1 MKNSRKF
8 KKVASLATAAL
19 MAACMAAPITA
30 IQASATENTI
40 TIKDAT
46 AGAHKYKAYQIFS
59 GTITENETGSKK
71 LLNPEWATGVTGSTL
86 ITALKTDAT
95 IGSLFKSVDADAKA
109 AAVAKVLNDIESDS
123 KQARALADVVVKY
136 FADNSITETAN
147 GETLTVEADGY
158 YVIVESGANTAESG
172 VNTAGGAKTRYILS
186 AYDASE
192 GVDIS
197 AKASAPSFQKKI
209 KDTNDSTN
217 ADGSTNDEWLDSA
230 DYDMTDTVPFQLTAT
245 LPSTYDD
252 YKTYNLTFHDDL
264 QSEVFTLNASSIKV
278 YAVNVTGESA
288 TKVDIVDITDQ
299 ATIVTTDL
307 GKDTTFAGEKTDGT
321 EDFKVEIAD
330 LKKVTNATITKDT
343 KIVVEYDAKL
353 TDKAKIGAAGNWNSG
368 YLEYSNNPNYSG
380 AGEDTPEDD
389 KSKTPE
395 DLVVAFTYQLDVDK
409 TDAKGDALEGA
420 GFTLYKKNASSGKYA
435 KVGDEITGKTK
446 FSFKGVDDGEYK
458 LVESTVPDGYNKAA
472 DLEFAVNATH
482 GQVDEGAPKLQTLEV
497 VCNGKTVT
505 ASESSG
511 VITGDIFNVTLSSG
525 LAETKVVNTSGAVL
539 PSTGGMG
546 TTLFYIG
553 GGVLVAGAGV
563 LLITKKRT
571 KKD

>member
-30 IQASATENTI
+30 IQASAAENTI
-40 TIKDAT
+40 TITGAT
-46 AGAHKYKAYQIFS
+46 AGTHTYKAYQIFS
-59 GTITENETGSKK
+59 GTITENESGSKE
-71 LLNPEWATGVTGSTL
+71 LSNPEWATGVTGSTL
-86 ITALKTDAT
+86 ITALKADAT
-95 IGSLFKSVDADAKA
+95 IGSLFESVDADAKA
-109 AAVAKVLNDIESDS
+109 AAVAKVLNDITSDS
-123 KQARALADVVVKY
+123 AEAKALADVVAKY
-136 FADNSITETAN
+136 FADNSIAETAR
-147 GETLTVEADGY
+147 GETLTVEDDGY
-158 YVIVESGANTAESG
+158 YVIVESGANTE
-172 VNTAGGAKTRYILS
+172 GGTKTRYILS

-192 GVDIS
+192 GVDIA

-217 ADGSTNDEWLDSA
+217 TDGSTNDEWLDSA
-230 DYDMTDTVPFQLTAT
+230 DYDMTDEVPFQLTAT

-264 QSEVFTLNASSIKV
+264 QSDVFTLNASSIKV
-278 YAVNVTGESA
+278 YAVTGSES
-288 TKVDIVDITDQ
+288 VEITNQ
-299 ATIVTTDL
+299 ATIVTTGLSTDA
-307 GKDTTFAGEKTDGT
+307 TFASGKTDGT
-321 EDFKVEIAD
+321 EDFTVEIAD
-330 LKKVTNATITKDT
+330 LKKVTGAAITKDT
-343 KIVVEYDAKL
+343 KIVVEYDAQL
-353 TDKAKIGAAGNWNSG
+353 TDKAKIGAEGNWNSG

-380 AGEDTPEDD
+380 AGENTPEDD

-409 TDAKGDALEGA
+409 TDAKGNALEGA
-420 GFTLYKKNASSGKYA
+420 GFTLYKKNASGEYV
-435 KVGDEITGKTK
+435 KVGNEITGVTK
-446 FSFKGVDDGEYK
+446 FSFKGVDAGEYK

-472 DLEFAVNATH
+472 DLEFVVNATH
-482 GQVDEGAPKLQTLEV
+482 EQVDADAPKLQTLEV
-497 VCNGKTVT
+497 VCNEKTVT
-505 ASESSG
+505 ASESSD
-511 VITGDIFNVTLSSG
+511 VITGDIFKVTLSSG

>member
-30 IQASATENTI
+30 IQASAAKNTI
-40 TIKDAT
+40 TITGAT
-46 AGAHKYKAYQIFS
+46 AGTHTYKAYQIFS
-59 GTITENETGSKK
+59 GTITENETGSKE
-71 LLNPEWATGVTGSTL
+71 LSNPEWATGVTGSTL
-86 ITALKTDAT
+86 ITALKDDAT
-95 IGSLFKSVDADAKA
+95 IGSLFESVTTDAKA
-109 AAVAKVLNDIESDS
+109 AAVAKVLNDITSDS
-123 KQARALADVVVKY
+123 AEAKALADVVAKY
-136 FADNSITETAN
+136 FADNSIAETAS
-147 GETLTVEADGY
+147 GKTLTVENDGY
-158 YVIVESGANTAESG
+158 YVIVESGANTE
-172 VNTAGGAKTRYILS
+172 GGTKTRYILS

-192 GVDIS
+192 GVDIA

-217 ADGSTNDEWLDSA
+217 TDGSTNDEWLDSA
-230 DYDMTDTVPFQLTAT
+230 DYDMTDAVPFQLTAT

-264 QSEVFTLNASSIKV
+264 QSDVFTLDASSIKV
-278 YAVNVTGESA
+278 YAVTGSES
-288 TKVDIVDITDQ
+288 VEITNQ
-299 ATIVTTDL
+299 ATIVTTGL
-307 GKDTTFAGEKTDGT
+307 STDTTFASGKTDGT
-321 EDFKVEIAD
+321 EDFTVEIAD
-330 LKKVTNATITKDT
+330 LKKVTGATITSST
-343 KIVVEYDAKL
+343 KIVVEYNAQL
-353 TDKAKIGAAGNWNSG
+353 TESAKIGAEGNWNSG

-380 AGEDTPEDD
+380 AGENTPEDD

-409 TDAKGDALEGA
+409 TDAKGNALEGA
-420 GFTLYKKNASSGKYA
+420 GFTLYKKNASGEYV
-435 KVGDEITGKTK
+435 KVGDEITGVTK
-446 FSFKGVDDGEYK
+446 FSFKGVDAGEYK

-472 DLEFAVNATH
+472 DLEFVVNATH
-482 GQVDEGAPKLQTLEV
+482 EQVDAAAPKLQTLEV
-497 VCNGKTVT
+497 VCNEKTVT
-505 ASESSG
+505 APGAEEEGSKPDK
-511 VITGDIFNVTLSSG
+511 VTGEIFSVTLSSG

>member
-30 IQASATENTI
+30 IQASAAENTI
-40 TIKDAT
+40 TITGAT
-46 AGAHKYKAYQIFS
+46 AGTHTYKAYQIFS
-59 GTITENETGSKK
+59 GTITENESGSKE
-71 LLNPEWATGVTGSTL
+71 LSNPEWATGVTGSTL
-86 ITALKTDAT
+86 ITALKADAT
-95 IGSLFKSVDADAKA
+95 IGSLFESVDADAKA
-109 AAVAKVLNDIESDS
+109 AAVAKVLNDITSDS
-123 KQARALADVVVKY
+123 AEAKALADVVAKY
-136 FADNSITETAN
+136 FADNSIAETAR
-147 GETLTVEADGY
+147 GETLTVEDDGY
-158 YVIVESGANTAESG
+158 YVIVESGANTE
-172 VNTAGGAKTRYILS
+172 GGTKTRYILS

-192 GVDIS
+192 GVDIA

-217 ADGSTNDEWLDSA
+217 TDGSTNDEWLDSA
-230 DYDMTDTVPFQLTAT
+230 DYDMTDKVPFQLTAT

-264 QSEVFTLNASSIKV
+264 QSDVFTLNASSIKV
-278 YAVNVTGESA
+278 YAVTGSES
-288 TKVDIVDITDQ
+288 VEITNQ
-299 ATIVTTDL
+299 ATIVTTGLSTDA
-307 GKDTTFAGEKTDGT
+307 TFASGKTDGT
-321 EDFKVEIAD
+321 EDFTVEIAD
-330 LKKVTNATITKDT
+330 LKKVTGAAITKDT
-343 KIVVEYDAKL
+343 KIVVEYDAQL
-353 TDKAKIGAAGNWNSG
+353 TDKAKIGAEGNWNSG

-380 AGEDTPEDD
+380 AGENTPEDD

-409 TDAKGDALEGA
+409 TDAKGNALEGA
-420 GFTLYKKNASSGKYA
+420 GFTLYKKNASGEYV
-435 KVGDEITGKTK
+435 KVGNEITGVTK
-446 FSFKGVDDGEYK
+446 FSFKGVDAGEYK

-472 DLEFAVNATH
+472 DLEFVVNATH
-482 GQVDEGAPKLQTLEV
+482 EQVDADAPKLQTLEV
-497 VCNGKTVT
+497 VCNEKTVT
-505 ASESSG
+505 ASESSD
-511 VITGDIFNVTLSSG
+511 VITGDIFKVTLSSG

>member
-30 IQASATENTI
+30 IQASAAKNTI
-40 TIKDAT
+40 TITDAT
-46 AGAHKYKAYQIFS
+46 AGTHTYKAYQIFS
-59 GTITENETGSKK
+59 GTITENETGSKE
-71 LLNPEWATGVTGSTL
+71 LSNPEWATGVTGSTL
-86 ITALKTDAT
+86 ITALKADAT
-95 IGSLFKSVDADAKA
+95 IGSLFESVDADAKA

-123 KQARALADVVVKY
+123 KQARALADVVAKY

-158 YVIVESGANTAESG
+158 YVIVESGANTA
-172 VNTAGGAKTRYILS
+172 GGTKTRYILS

-192 GVDIS
+192 GVDIA

-217 ADGSTNDEWLDSA
+217 TDGSTNGEWLDSA
-230 DYDMTDTVPFQLTAT
+230 DYDMTDAVPFQLTAT

-278 YAVNVTGESA
+278 YAVNGTGESA
-288 TKVDIVDITDQ
+288 TTVDITAQ
-299 ATIVTTDL
+299 ATIVTTGL
-307 GKDTTFAGEKTDGT
+307 GTDATFASKKTDGT
-321 EDFKVEIAD
+321 EDFTVEIAD
-330 LKKVTNATITKDT
+330 LKKVTDAAITKDT
-343 KIVVEYDAKL
+343 KIVVEYDAQL
-353 TDKAKIGAAGNWNSG
+353 TDKAKIGAEGNWNSG

-380 AGEDTPEDD
+380 AGENTPEDD

-420 GFTLYKKNASSGKYA
+420 GFTLYKKNASDEYV
-435 KVGDEITGKTK
+435 KVGDEITGVTK
-446 FSFKGVDDGEYK
+446 FSFKGVDAGEYK

-472 DLEFAVNATH
+472 DLEFVVNATH
-482 GQVDEGAPKLQTLEV
+482 EQVDADAPKLQTLEV
-497 VCNGKTVT
+497 VCNEKTVT
-505 ASESSG
+505 ASESSD
-511 VITGDIFNVTLSSG
+511 VITGDIFKVTLSSG

>member
-30 IQASATENTI
+30 IQASAAANTI
-40 TIKDAT
+40 TITDAT
-46 AGAHKYKAYQIFS
+46 AGTHTYKAYQIFS
-59 GTITENETGSKK
+59 GTITENETSSKE
-71 LLNPEWATGVTGSTL
+71 LSNPEWATGVTGSTL
-86 ITALKTDAT
+86 IAALKADAT
-95 IGSLFKSVDADAKA
+95 IGSLFESVDADAKA
-109 AAVAKVLNDIESDS
+109 AAVAKVLNDITSDS
-123 KQARALADVVVKY
+123 AEAKALADVVAKY
-136 FADNSITETAN
+136 FADNSIAETAS

-158 YVIVESGANTAESG
+158 YVIVESGANTE
-172 VNTAGGAKTRYILS
+172 GGTKTRYILS

-192 GVDIS
+192 GVDIA

-217 ADGSTNDEWLDSA
+217 TDGSTNDEWLDSA
-230 DYDMTDTVPFQLTAT
+230 DYDMTDAVPFQLTAT

-264 QSEVFTLNASSIKV
+264 QSDVFTLDASSIKV
-278 YAVNVTGESA
+278 YAVTGSES
-288 TKVDIVDITDQ
+288 VEITNQ
-299 ATIVTTDL
+299 ATIVTTGL
-307 GKDTTFAGEKTDGT
+307 STDTTFASGKTDGT
-321 EDFKVEIAD
+321 EDFTVEIAD
-330 LKKVTNATITKDT
+330 LKKVTGATITSST
-343 KIVVEYDAKL
+343 KIVVEYNAQL
-353 TDKAKIGAAGNWNSG
+353 TDKAKIGAEGNWNSG

-380 AGEDTPEDD
+380 AGENTPEDD

-409 TDAKGDALEGA
+409 TDAKGNALEGA
-420 GFTLYKKNASSGKYA
+420 GFTLYKKNASGEYV
-435 KVGDEITGKTK
+435 KVGNEITGVTK
-446 FSFKGVDDGEYK
+446 FSFKGVDAGEYK

-472 DLEFAVNATH
+472 DLEFVVNATH
-482 GQVDEGAPKLQTLEV
+482 EQVDADAPKLQTLEV
-497 VCNGKTVT
+497 VCNEKTVT
-505 ASESSG
+505 ASESSD
-511 VITGDIFNVTLSSG
+511 VITGDIFKVTLSSG

>member
-30 IQASATENTI
+30 IQASAATNTI
-40 TIKDAT
+40 TITDAT
-46 AGAHKYKAYQIFS
+46 AGTHTYKAYQIFS
-59 GTITENETGSKK
+59 GTITENETGSKE
-71 LLNPEWATGVTGSTL
+71 LSNPEWATGVTDSTL
-86 ITALKTDAT
+86 IAALKADAT
-95 IGSLFKSVDADAKA
+95 IGSLFESVDADAKA
-109 AAVAKVLNDIESDS
+109 AAVAKVLNDITSDS
-123 KQARALADVVVKY
+123 AEAKALADVVAKY
-136 FADNSITETAN
+136 FADNSIAETAS
-147 GETLTVEADGY
+147 GETLTVEDDGY
-158 YVIVESGANTAESG
+158 YVIVESGANTE
-172 VNTAGGAKTRYILS
+172 GGTKTRYILS

-192 GVDIS
+192 GVDIA

-217 ADGSTNDEWLDSA
+217 TDGSTNDEWLDSA
-230 DYDMTDTVPFQLTAT
+230 DYDMTDAVPFQLTAT

-264 QSEVFTLNASSIKV
+264 QSDVFTLDASSIKV
-278 YAVNVTGESA
+278 YAVTGSES
-288 TKVDIVDITDQ
+288 VEITNQ
-299 ATIVTTDL
+299 ATIVTTGL
-307 GKDTTFAGEKTDGT
+307 STDTTFASGKTDGT
-321 EDFKVEIAD
+321 EDFTVEIAD
-330 LKKVTNATITKDT
+330 LKKVTGATITSST
-343 KIVVEYDAKL
+343 KIVVEYNAQL
-353 TDKAKIGAAGNWNSG
+353 TDKAKIGAEGNWNSG

-380 AGEDTPEDD
+380 AGENTPEDD

-409 TDAKGDALEGA
+409 TDAKGNALEGA
-420 GFTLYKKNASSGKYA
+420 GFTLYKKNASGEYV
-435 KVGDEITGKTK
+435 KVGDEITGVTK
-446 FSFKGVDDGEYK
+446 FSFKGVDAGEYK

-472 DLEFAVNATH
+472 DLEFVVNATH
-482 GQVDEGAPKLQTLEV
+482 EQVDADAPKLQTLEV
-497 VCNGKTVT
+497 VCNEKTVT
-505 ASESSG
+505 ASESSD
-511 VITGDIFNVTLSSG
+511 VITGDIFKVTLSSG